1 MRAPVTGPPADSGTS
16 RRQRALTAASR
27 LVYYASMPRAHRYT
41 TVDQELVPTWTTR
54 SHDYHGQIQSM
65 REIRELSNELA
76 HAYRRRDERM
86 QALALSGSLSRQDM
100 ARAAGLSKAR
110 VDQIIK
116 ELTEQDQRRRNA
128 EGLERV
134 RRHMGPELQRHFGV

>member
-1 MRAPVTGPPADSGTS
+1 
-16 RRQRALTAASR
+16 
-27 LVYYASMPRAHRYT
+27 
-41 TVDQELVPTWTTR
+41 
-54 SHDYHGQIQSM
+54 M